1 MAEQTHLKANV
12 YTMYAYKNF
21 YLYFILTLDGWG
33 ISTDRGLLEGLEDAG
48 DLAAG
53 AVGVVLV
60 LPRRD
65 DVAPDRQRG
74 EAENY
79 TKEAE

>member
-1 MAEQTHLKANV
+1 M
-12 YTMYAYKNF
+12 YTQELPF
-21 YLYFILTLDGWG
+21 LYLDFVLTLDGWV

-74 EAENY
+74 EAEEN
-79 TKEAE
+79 TEEVE

>member
-1 MAEQTHLKANV
+1 M
-12 YTMYAYKNF
+12 YTQELPF
-21 YLYFILTLDGWG
+21 LYLDFVLTLDGWV

>member
-1 MAEQTHLKANV
+1 M
-12 YTMYAYKNF
+12 
-21 YLYFILTLDGWG
+21 

-53 AVGVVLV
+53 AVGVVVV

-74 EAENY
+74 EAEDY
-79 TKEAE
+79 TEVLE

>member
-1 MAEQTHLKANV
+1 M
-12 YTMYAYKNF
+12 YTQELPF
-21 YLYFILTLDGWG
+21 LYLDFVLTLDGWV

-60 LPRRD
+60 LPGRD
-65 DVAPDRQRG
+65 YVAPDRQRG
-74 EAENY
+74 EAEEN
-79 TKEAE
+79 TKEAD

>member
-1 MAEQTHLKANV
+1 M
-12 YTMYAYKNF
+12 YTQELPF
-21 YLYFILTLDGWG
+21 LYLDFVLTLDGWV

-74 EAENY
+74 EAEDY

>member
-1 MAEQTHLKANV
+1 M
-12 YTMYAYKNF
+12 YTQELPF
-21 YLYFILTLDGWG
+21 LYLDFVLTLDGWV
-33 ISTDRGLLEGLEDAG
+33 ISTDRGLLEGLKDAG

-74 EAENY
+74 EAEEN
-79 TKEAE
+79 TEEVE

>member
-1 MAEQTHLKANV
+1 M
-12 YTMYAYKNF
+12 YTKEIIILDF
-21 YLYFILTLDGWG
+21 VLTLDGRV
-33 ISTDRGLLEGLEDAG
+33 ITTDRGLLEGLEDAG

-53 AVGVVLV
+53 AVGVVVV

-74 EAENY
+74 EAEDY
-79 TKEAE
+79 TEVLE

>member
-1 MAEQTHLKANV
+1 M
-12 YTMYAYKNF
+12 YTQELPF
-21 YLYFILTLDGWG
+21 LYLDFVLTLDGWV

-74 EAENY
+74 EAEEN